1 MCALIAMACYD
12 SEGSGRTE
20 LTKKTLQ
27 NLLETVDFNRHR
39 MFIIDNASC
48 FETKDVIAKFA
59 GNFHSTGSYPMEQ
72 LEVITNDENVGTA
85 KAVNQGLRQ
94 RRPEEHCIKM
104 DNDVVVYQQHWVDE
118 MERAIELE
126 PILRKNS
133 IREISPSGDIEV
145 ITHIEKPK
153 AYKIGIL
160 GLKRKDLG
168 EFPQA
173 KDAHFQTTL
182 TMLPHR
188 HGQPW
193 VVFEEVK
200 HGVMGTCT
208 MFNWR
213 LLDKIGY
220 LHQPTLYGWDDG
232 LISTRS
238 KLAGFVNGFLPHIEI
253 DHIDPGGT
261 EYTEWKAQRATEASR
276 LAGILNQ
283 EYIDGI
289 RPIYEP

>member
-1 MCALIAMACYD
+1 MCALLSIAIFD
-12 SEGSGRTE
+12 QEGSGRTE

-39 MFIIDNASC
+39 LFLIDNASC

-59 GNFHSTGSYPMEQ
+59 GNFHSTGAYPMEQ

-85 KAVNQGLRQ
+85 NAVNQGLRQ
-94 RRPEEHCIKM
+94 RREGEHCIKM
-104 DNDVVVYQQHWVDE
+104 DNDVVIYQQHWVDE
-118 MERAIELE
+118 MERAIDLE
-126 PILRKNS
+126 P
-133 IREISPSGDIEV
+133 
-145 ITHIEKPK
+145 
-153 AYKIGIL
+153 KIGIL

-173 KDAHFQTTL
+173 KNEHFQTVL
-182 TMLPHR
+182 TMLPHV

-193 VVFEEVK
+193 VVFEAVK

-220 LHQPTLYGWDDG
+220 LYQPTLYGWDDG

-238 KLAGFVNGFLPHIEI
+238 KLAGFINGFLPHIEI

-261 EYTEWKAQRATEASR
+261 EYTEWKAQRATEAAR
-276 LAGILNQ
+276 LAGELNR
-283 EYIDGI
+283 EYVEGI